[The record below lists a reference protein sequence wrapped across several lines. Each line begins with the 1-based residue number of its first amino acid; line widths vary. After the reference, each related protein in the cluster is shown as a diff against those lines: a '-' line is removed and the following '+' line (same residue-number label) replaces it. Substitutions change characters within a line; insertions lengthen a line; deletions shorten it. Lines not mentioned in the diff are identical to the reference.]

1 MASSWYLFLFLA
13 LMCVAVEG
21 FFSMME
27 MASVSFHKVRLL
39 YYSSKKN
46 KRALWLKF
54 LLDRP
59 SRLFGT
65 TLIIVN
71 TVLQIG
77 SEAARRFYESLHMS
91 PDWAPITQT
100 LIVVILGELA
110 PLFAAR
116 RHSEQVA
123 LFGSPI
129 LYFFSR
135 VLSPIIWFLDLISR
149 RINQMLGKEKTA
161 NVFLSKEEIKRAFEE
176 RKGSKSDKS
185 HVDVIVDHIFSLK
198 NKKASELM
206 RPLDE
211 AHLVSSPSIVGEVI
225 DLLSWD
231 FVDFIPIY
239 HRSFQNIIGIAYPT
253 DLIKAEGQDRITSF
267 SRSPWFVTED
277 DFILNLLKQF
287 RFNNQRI
294 AVVLNKNGKAEGFI
308 TLDRIVNE
316 IFGPKVE
323 FSVSEE
329 KVLRSKAM
337 VERTLSGDM
346 TLEEFNSEFHAHLTH
361 EDAVTISDL
370 ITSAVQHPP
379 SEGEVVYVDQ
389 FEFIVKEQTLMGVK
403 TVIVK
408 TVT

>member
-46 KRALWLKF
+46 KNALWLKF

-71 TVLQIG
+71 TVLQVG
-77 SEAARRFYESLHMS
+77 SEAARRFYESLNMS

-100 LIVVILGELA
+100 LIVVIFGELA

-116 RHSEQVA
+116 RHAEQVA
-123 LFGSPI
+123 LFGSPV
-129 LYFFSR
+129 LYFFSK
-135 VLSPIIWFLDLISR
+135 VLSPIIWFIDLISR
-149 RINQMLGKEKTA
+149 KINQMLGKEKTS
-161 NVFLSKEEIKRAFEE
+161 NLFLSKEEIQNAFEE
-176 RKGSKSDKS
+176 RKGKQTEKS
-185 HVDVIVDHIFSLK
+185 HLDLIADHIFDLK

-211 AHLVSSPSIVGEVI
+211 AHLVSSPSLVGEVLELI
-225 DLLSWD
+225 SWD
-231 FVDFIPIY
+231 YVEFIPIY
-239 HRSFQNIIGIAYPT
+239 HRSFQNIVAIAYPT
-253 DLIKAEGQDRITSF
+253 ELLKAEGQDRITSHT
-267 SRSPWFVTED
+267 RSPWFITED
-277 DFILNLLKQF
+277 DLILTLLKQF

-294 AVVLNKNGKAEGFI
+294 AVVVNKNGKAEGFI
-308 TLDRIVNE
+308 TLDHIVDE
-316 IFGPKVE
+316 IFGPNVE
-323 FSVSEE
+323 LSISEE
-329 KVLRSKAM
+329 KVIKQQTI

-346 TLEEFNSEFHAHLTH
+346 TLEEFNEKFHAHLTH
-361 EDAVTISDL
+361 EDALTISDL
-370 ITSAVQHPP
+370 ISGALQHHP
-379 SEGEVVYVDQ
+379 SEGEIVYIDQ
-389 FEFIVKEQTLMGVK
+389 FEFIVKDPTLLGVK
-403 TVIVK
+403 TVVVK
-408 TVT
+408 TVI